1 MKVVLVGT
9 GNVATVLGKLI
20 VQQGHT
26 VVGVKGRAQQATET
40 LAQTLAAETIIT
52 NVTPVADMYVIAV
65 NDSAIATAAATLSI
79 PDNAIL
85 VHTAASVSYEVLQ
98 PYAAQVGVLYPLQS
112 LRSQMP
118 YIPKIPFLVDAPD
131 NIVGEQIFAF
141 ATSLSGQVAY
151 ADTKTR
157 TQLHV
162 GAVVVSNFVNH
173 LYHLAYEYCEKA
185 NLPWDMLQP
194 LIHETADRLQLLP
207 PSQLQ
212 TGPAIRKDFATIE
225 KHHALLAA
233 YPQLQAL
240 YQQISSSIIH
250 TFR

>member
-157 TQLHV
+157 T
-162 GAVVVSNFVNH
+162 
-173 LYHLAYEYCEKA
+173 
-185 NLPWDMLQP
+185 
-194 LIHETADRLQLLP
+194 
-207 PSQLQ
+207 
-212 TGPAIRKDFATIE
+212 
-225 KHHALLAA
+225 
-233 YPQLQAL
+233 
-240 YQQISSSIIH
+240 
-250 TFR
+250 

>member
-26 VVGVKGRAQQATET
+26 IVGVKGRAILATQILANT
-40 LAQTLAAETIIT
+40 LSAEAIT
-52 NVTPVADMYVIAV
+52 TSTTPHADLYIIAV
-65 NDSAIATAAATLSI
+65 NDSAIATAAAMLEVPTH
-79 PDNAIL
+79 AKL
-85 VHTAASVSYEVLQ
+85 VHTAASVGYDVLQ

-118 YIPKIPFLVDAPD
+118 YIPQIPFLVDAPD
-131 NIVGEQIFAF
+131 NIIGEQIFAF
-141 ATSLSGQVAY
+141 ASSLSTQVAY
-151 ADTKTR
+151 ANTKTR

-173 LYHLAYEYCEKA
+173 LYHLAYEYCDKA

-212 TGPAIRKDFATIE
+212 TGPAIRKDFVTIE

-233 YPQLQAL
+233 HPQLQAL